1 MSLQIIA
8 DYNRDSEGNII
19 KQNVEMVTKVH
30 PLVPIVILEQIPDKF
45 SNISVEYN
53 NVKLIKV
60 DNLDE
65 LTSSNKFFVDYGKQR
80 LYVSD
85 TLLGK
90 KLIIKYMGIGSLRV
104 DSSMVVT
111 RQDENG
117 NVVELLSDIL
127 EGNSEAFE
135 LINDLGTISNILSLL
150 DSKIING
157 NEVIDSINDFDLQS
171 VKDNISALDTKCDS
185 LQQEI
190 TDSRTDIEGITHNS
204 LSGRLDKIDS
214 INSTNTTEI
223 IKARGEETSVG
234 VRIAKD
240 ENKIELLDNKIG
252 ILANIKVNNRDTIVD
267 AINEIFDKIKKE
279 DLFPWFRWVR
289 CADLPRKIQSFGVGI
304 INNYIFVWNGIK
316 DIGHNGKIFKYN
328 INTNVWTDITDNGDY
343 SCLLGHYITQEG
355 SVSFKYNN
363 ENYILS
369 IGGYSDETKKR
380 RTEIIR
386 VTDKGANVT
395 GYMNYNRQG
404 ASCVYNDGKIYIIG
418 GYTDDE
424 CYCNKVEVFDLVTKQ
439 TTILP
444 PIPINVDGYV
454 TTAIKDNKIYI
465 FESSLDSNKN
475 NFIYDIKTKTYST
488 FAKSELQKSG
498 LCKAVLYD
506 DRYIILIGGYE
517 KMLIWYDTVDNTY
530 TDKSRDDD
538 YVRAWCTPVIDSKDR
553 LYMIGGVEKDN
564 EDNRVVLSDVSC
576 YLPDRDKEETN

>member
-1 MSLQIIA
+1 MSLQIIT

-45 SNISVEYN
+45 SNISVKYN

-117 NVVELLSDIL
+117 NVIELLSDIL

-150 DSKIING
+150 DSKITNG
-157 NEVIDSINDFDLQS
+157 NEVIDTINNFDLQS
-171 VKDNISALDTKCDS
+171 IKDSISALDTKCDS
-185 LQQEI
+185 LQKEI

-204 LSGRLDKIDS
+204 LGGRLDKIDS

-223 IKARGEETSVG
+223 IKARGEETSIG

-252 ILANIKVNNRDTIVD
+252 ILENIKVNNRDSIVD
-267 AINEIFDKIKKE
+267 AINEIFDNIKKE

-289 CADLPRKIQSFGVGI
+289 CAELPRKIQSFGVGI
-304 INNYIFVWNGIK
+304 IDNDILLWNGIT
-316 DIGHNGKIFKYN
+316 DTGHCGRIYRYKIN
-328 INTNVWTDITDNGDY
+328 ENTWTDITDSGDY

-355 SVSFKYNN
+355 SVSFKYNDK
-363 ENYILS
+363 NYILS
-369 IGGYSDETKKR
+369 IGGYSNEAKKR
-380 RTEIIR
+380 RTEITR
-386 VTDKGANVT
+386 VTDKSASVI
-395 GYMNYNRQG
+395 GYMNYSRQN

-424 CYCNKVEVFDLVTKQ
+424 CYCNKVEVFDLATKQ

-444 PIPINVDGYV
+444 PIPINVDDYV
-454 TTAIKDNKIYI
+454 TTAVKDNKIYI
-465 FESSLDSNKN
+465 FESSLESNKN
-475 NFIYDIKTKTYST
+475 NFIYDIETKTYST

-498 LCKAVLYD
+498 LCKAILYD
-506 DRYIILIGGYE
+506 NRYIILIGGYE

-538 YVRAWCTPVIDSKDR
+538 YVKAWCTPVIDSKDR
-553 LYMIGGVEKDN
+553 LYMIGGAEKDGEN
-564 EDNRVVLSDVSC
+564 NRVVLSDVSC

>member
-8 DYNRDSEGNII
+8 DYNRDNEGNII

-65 LTSSNKFFVDYGKQR
+65 ITSSNKFFVDYEKQR

-150 DSKIING
+150 DSKITNG
-157 NEVIDSINDFDLQS
+157 NEVIDIINNFDLQS
-171 VKDNISALDTKCDS
+171 IKDSISVLDTKCDS

-190 TDSRTDIEGITHNS
+190 IDSRTDIEGIIHDN
-204 LSGRLDKIDS
+204 LGGRLDKMDN

-223 IKARGEETSVG
+223 IKARGEETSVS

-252 ILANIKVNNRDTIVD
+252 ILENIKVNNRDSIVD

-304 INNYIFVWNGIK
+304 INNYIFVWNGIT
-316 DIGHNGKIFKYN
+316 DTGHCGRIYRYKIN
-328 INTNVWTDITDNGDY
+328 ENTWTDITDNGDY

>member
-45 SNISVEYN
+45 SNISVKYN

-117 NVVELLSDIL
+117 NVIELLSDIL

-150 DSKIING
+150 DSKITNG
-157 NEVIDSINDFDLQS
+157 NEVIDIINNFDLQS
-171 VKDNISALDTKCDS
+171 IKDSISVLDTKCDS

-190 TDSRTDIEGITHNS
+190 IDSRTDIEGIIHDN
-204 LSGRLDKIDS
+204 LGGRLDKMDN

-223 IKARGEETSVG
+223 IKARGEEASIG

-252 ILANIKVNNRDTIVD
+252 ILENIKVNNRDSIVD

-304 INNYIFVWNGIK
+304 INNYIFVWNGIT
-316 DIGHNGKIFKYN
+316 DTGHCGRIYRYKIN
-328 INTNVWTDITDNGDY
+328 ENTWTDITDNGDY

>member
-150 DSKIING
+150 DSKITNG
-157 NEVIDSINDFDLQS
+157 NEVIDIINNFDLQNI
-171 VKDNISALDTKCDS
+171 KDSISALDTKCDS
-185 LQQEI
+185 LQKEI

-204 LSGRLDKIDS
+204 LGGRLDKIDS
-214 INSTNTTEI
+214 INSTNITEI
-223 IKARGEETSVG
+223 IKARGEETSIG
-234 VRIAKD
+234 VRIARD
-240 ENKIELLDNKIG
+240 ESKIKLLDNKIG
-252 ILANIKVNNRDTIVD
+252 ILENIKVNNRDSIVD
-267 AINEIFDKIKKE
+267 AINEIFDNIKKE

-304 INNYIFVWNGIK
+304 IKNYIFVWNGTT
-316 DIGHNGKIFKYN
+316 DTGHNGKIFKYN
-328 INTNVWTDITDNGDY
+328 INTNIWTDITDNGDY
-343 SCLLGHYITQEG
+343 SCLLGHYVAQEG

-369 IGGYSDETKKR
+369 VGGYSNETKKR
-380 RTEIIR
+380 RTEITR
-386 VTDKGANVT
+386 VTDKGASVI
-395 GYMNYNRQG
+395 GYMNYSRQG
-404 ASCVYNDGKIYIIG
+404 ASCVYNDGKVYIIG

-424 CYCNKVEVFDLVTKQ
+424 CHCNKVEYFDLATKQ

-444 PIPINVDGYV
+444 PLPINIDSYV
-454 TTAIKDNKIYI
+454 TSAIKDNKIYI

-488 FAKSELQKSG
+488 FAKSELQKSE

-530 TDKSRDDD
+530 TNKSRDDD

-553 LYMIGGVEKDN
+553 LYMIGGAEKDN
-564 EDNRVVLSDVSC
+564 ENNRVVLSDVSC

>member
-8 DYNRDSEGNII
+8 DYNRDNEGNII

-65 LTSSNKFFVDYGKQR
+65 ITSSNKFFVDYEKQR

-150 DSKIING
+150 DSKITNG
-157 NEVIDSINDFDLQS
+157 NEVIDTINNFDLQS
-171 VKDNISALDTKCDS
+171 IKDSISVLDTKCDS

-190 TDSRTDIEGITHNS
+190 IDSRTDIEGIIHDN
-204 LSGRLDKIDS
+204 LGGRLDKMDS

-223 IKARGEETSVG
+223 IKARGEETSIG

-252 ILANIKVNNRDTIVD
+252 ILENIKVNNRDSIVD
-267 AINEIFDKIKKE
+267 AINEIFDNIKKE

-304 INNYIFVWNGIK
+304 IDNDILLWNGTK
-316 DIGHNGKIFKYN
+316 DTGHNGKIFKYN
-328 INTNVWTDITDNGDY
+328 INTNIWTDITDSGDF

-363 ENYILS
+363 ENYVLS
-369 IGGYSDETKKR
+369 VGGYSDETKKR
-380 RTEIIR
+380 RTEITR
-386 VTDKGANVT
+386 VTDKGAKVI

-404 ASCVYNDGKIYIIG
+404 ASCVYNDGKVYIIG
-418 GYTDDE
+418 GYTNDE
-424 CYCNKVEVFDLVTKQ
+424 CHCNKVEVFDLATKQ

-444 PIPINVDGYV
+444 PLPINIDGYV
-454 TTAIKDNKIYI
+454 TSAIKDNKIYI
-465 FESSLDSNKN
+465 FESSLESNKN
-475 NFIYDIKTKTYST
+475 NFIYDIETKTYST

-506 DRYIILIGGYE
+506 NRYIILIGGYE

-538 YVRAWCTPVIDSKDR
+538 YVKAWCTPVIDSKDR
-553 LYMIGGVEKDN
+553 LYMIGGAEKDGEN
-564 EDNRVVLSDVSC
+564 NRVVLSDVSC

>member
-150 DSKIING
+150 DSKITNG
-157 NEVIDSINDFDLQS
+157 NEIIDTINNFDLQS
-171 VKDNISALDTKCDS
+171 IKDSISALDTKCDS
-185 LQQEI
+185 LQKEI

-204 LSGRLDKIDS
+204 LGGRLDKIDS

-223 IKARGEETSVG
+223 IKARGEETSIG
-234 VRIAKD
+234 VRITRD
-240 ENKIELLDNKIG
+240 ESKIELLDNKIG
-252 ILANIKVNNRDTIVD
+252 ILENIKVNNRDSIVD
-267 AINEIFDKIKKE
+267 AINEIFDNIKKE

-304 INNYIFVWNGIK
+304 INNYIFVWNGST
-316 DIGHNGKIFKYN
+316 DTGHNGKVFKYN
-328 INTNVWTDITDNGDY
+328 INTNVWTDITNNGDF
-343 SCLLGHYITQEG
+343 SCLLGHYTTQEG

-386 VTDKGANVT
+386 VTDKGANVI

-418 GYTDDE
+418 GYTNDE
-424 CYCNKVEVFDLVTKQ
+424 CYCNKVEVFNLSTKQ

-454 TTAIKDNKIYI
+454 TSAIKDNKIYI
-465 FESSLDSNKN
+465 FESSLESNKN
-475 NFIYDIKTKTYST
+475 NFIYDIETKTYST

-498 LCKAVLYD
+498 LCKAALYD

-530 TDKSRDDD
+530 TDKSRDND